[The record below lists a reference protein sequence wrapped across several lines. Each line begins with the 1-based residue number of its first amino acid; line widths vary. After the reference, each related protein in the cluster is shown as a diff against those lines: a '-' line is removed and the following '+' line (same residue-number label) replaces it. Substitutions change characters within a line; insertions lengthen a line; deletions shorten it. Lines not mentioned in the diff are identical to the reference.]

1 MIDILKSQS
10 NVSSAYLYLRKVNA
24 ISYSNHFGR
33 KCSNKR
39 IISPSIHW
47 FIHMWCHFLNTFAI
61 KISGHRQTNFF
72 HIRIRNPPLYRVVQR
87 GETWAN
93 STEAGTKLE
102 RKSKYLP
109 REARSGHSLT
119 VETFPECNALPC
131 RSTQSARV
139 CCSLPVCINASKE
152 LKNVFLKNSLYI

>member
-87 GETWAN
+87 R
-93 STEAGTKLE
+93 E
-102 RKSKYLP
+102 RNWN
-109 REARSGHSLT
+109 E
-119 VETFPECNALPC
+119 N
-131 RSTQSARV
+131 RSTCLGKRVRDTVSPSKPFPNATPCLAAPRNPLGFAAASQSA
-139 CCSLPVCINASKE
+139 
-152 LKNVFLKNSLYI
+152 